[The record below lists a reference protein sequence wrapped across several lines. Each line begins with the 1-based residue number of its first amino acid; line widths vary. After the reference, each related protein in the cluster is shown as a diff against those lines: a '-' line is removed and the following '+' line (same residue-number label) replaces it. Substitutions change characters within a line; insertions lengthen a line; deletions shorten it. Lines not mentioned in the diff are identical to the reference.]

1 MNKISKMIY
10 CKFDLDEL
18 RIISYALEF
27 LKNSQGGIDF
37 IRPLYDENG
46 NLTDD
51 EIRNEITR
59 IRGMI
64 SGFERLSSD
73 K

>member
-1 MNKISKMIY
+1 MNKIID

-18 RIISYALEF
+18 RTISYALEF

-51 EIRNEITR
+51 EIKTDLIK

>member
-1 MNKISKMIY
+1 MNKIID

-18 RIISYALEF
+18 RIISYALKF

-51 EIRNEITR
+51 EIKTDLIK

>member
-1 MNKISKMIY
+1 MNKIID

-18 RIISYALEF
+18 RIISYALKF

-37 IRPLYDENG
+37 IRPLYDEND

-51 EIRNEITR
+51 EIKTDLIK

>member
-1 MNKISKMIY
+1 MNKIID

-18 RIISYALEF
+18 RIISYALKF
-27 LKNSQGGIDF
+27 LKNSQGGINF
-37 IRPLYDENG
+37 IRPLYDEND

-51 EIRNEITR
+51 EIKTDLIK

>member
-1 MNKISKMIY
+1 MNKIID

-18 RIISYALEF
+18 RIISYALKF
-27 LKNSQGGIDF
+27 LKNNQGGINF
-37 IRPLYDENG
+37 IRPLYDEND

-51 EIRNEITR
+51 EIKTDLIK